1 MRVGFLFILLVFFVV
16 SCDVEKSPDGK
27 TTITFDTDTFK
38 NFFDVEENKNNT
50 ADTTEKKEVGKTNV
64 AEKPEEAQAKNEK
77 TDGESLKKENP
88 LAILVVIF
96 ASIVGV
102 LLLVMF
108 FMAFLEVLLMMLVMF
123 MEILFIPMFMFVCM
137 LELII
142 ILPVMLVMMLVW
154 GVVYPA
160 AFIACLPFSVP
171 FLIALC
177 LANLFGE
184 KISKGSKGKLDG
196 WLYQLKQRKKNP

>member
-27 TTITFDTDTFK
+27 TTITFDTDKIK
-38 NFFDVEENKNNT
+38 NFFDEGNDKSNT
-50 ADTTEKKEVGKTNV
+50 EDNAEKKEVGKTNV
-64 AEKPEEAQAKNEK
+64 AEKPDEAQVKNEK
-77 TDGESLKKENP
+77 TEDESSKKENP
-88 LAILVVIF
+88 LAIVVVIF
-96 ASIVGV
+96 ASIVGMFV
-102 LLLVMF
+102 LVMF
-108 FMAFLEVLLMMLVMF
+108 FMVFIEVLLMMLAMF

-137 LELII
+137 FELII
-142 ILPVMLVMMLVW
+142 ILPVMLIMMLVW

-177 LANLFGE
+177 LVNLFGD
-184 KISKGSKGKLDG
+184 KISKGSKDKLDE
-196 WLYQLKQRKKNP
+196 WLHQLKQRKKNP